1 MDAYVI
7 LVEDAEPSAV
17 RWSVVANV
25 VRTRPYGPLEND
37 ETRVGLKMFTPGARL
52 HVIDGFGG
60 MGWDILNVIGR
71 PRRSGRYVYASVP
84 TEHLENWR
92 VTLVH
97 SPAVLR
103 LIEKHLGSYA
113 QGLWARDFEDL
124 TSDELRD
131 KLIEVAASF
140 DKSSAERRAARLA
153 GHPW

>member
-1 MDAYVI
+1 MDAYVA
-7 LVEDAEPSAV
+7 LAEEADPSPA
-17 RWSVVANV
+17 RWSVVANA
-25 VRTRPYGPLEND
+25 VRIRPYGPLEDD
-37 ETRVGLKMFTPGARL
+37 ETRVGLKMFAPGARL
-52 HVIDGFGG
+52 FVIDGFGG

-71 PRRSGRYVYASVP
+71 PRKSGRYVYASVP
-84 TEHLENWR
+84 AEHMENWR

-103 LIEKHLGSYA
+103 LIEEHLGSYA
-113 QGLWARDFEDL
+113 QGLWARGFEDL
-124 TSDELRD
+124 AGDGLRD